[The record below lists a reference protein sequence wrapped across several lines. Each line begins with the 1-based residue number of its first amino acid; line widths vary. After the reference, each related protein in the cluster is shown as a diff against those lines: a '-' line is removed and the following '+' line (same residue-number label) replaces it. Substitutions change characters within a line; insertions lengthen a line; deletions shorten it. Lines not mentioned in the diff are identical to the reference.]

1 MKIKDNC
8 FNVLRG
14 GVHTTFQDLGFKNFQ
29 HLGITTGGVVDNNL
43 FHLANKLLDN
53 QSNTPTLEFT
63 NQGPLLNLKKG
74 KCRFAI
80 TGNVKFNIIKE
91 GAIMFGI
98 PNRTYFLNQG
108 EQIDILGTTNSN
120 YGYFSIEGGFKLKKI
135 YGSYSTLTE
144 SKIGA
149 NEGKKISNNQLIFF
163 NNQGSNF
170 NSKIDI
176 NFKISNLIRVIKGP
190 QMNYFMLKNIFKF
203 FDKKFLISNSTN
215 RMGVRLEGNI
225 IKATKSHN
233 ISSEGVI
240 KGSIQVPGNGDPIVL
255 LNDHPTIGGYPKIA
269 NVILSDI
276 VALAQ
281 LPPRTLFNFKEVTL
295 NEAENIYKKS
305 ILSFTNKLKEIS
317 KT

>member
-1 MKIKDNC
+1 MKTKDNY
-8 FNVLRG
+8 FNILRG
-14 GVHTTFQDLGFKNFQ
+14 GVHTTFQDLGFKKFQ
-29 HLGITTGGVVDNNL
+29 HLGIATGGVVDNNL
-43 FHLANKLLDN
+43 FHLANKLLGN
-53 QSNTPTLEFT
+53 QLNTPILEFT
-63 NQGPLLNLKKG
+63 NQGPLLDLKKG

-80 TGNVKFNIIKE
+80 TGNVRFNIIKDE
-91 GAIMFGI
+91 MVIVGI

-108 EQIDILGTTNSN
+108 EQVDILSTTDSN
-120 YGYFSIEGGFKLKKI
+120 YGYFSIEGGFKLKKL

-144 SKIGA
+144 SEIGV
-149 NEGKKISNNQLIFF
+149 NEGKKISNNQFIFF
-163 NNQGSNF
+163 NNHGSNF

-203 FDKKFLISNSTN
+203 FNNKFLISNSTN

-233 ISSEGVI
+233 ISSEGII
-240 KGSIQVPGNGDPIVL
+240 KGSIQIPGNGDPIVL
-255 LNDHPTIGGYPKIA
+255 INDHPTIGGYPKIA

-276 VALAQ
+276 ATLSQ

-295 NEAENIYKKS
+295 SEAENIYKK
-305 ILSFTNKLKEIS
+305 NKLLFNNKLHEIS
-317 KT
+317 KI